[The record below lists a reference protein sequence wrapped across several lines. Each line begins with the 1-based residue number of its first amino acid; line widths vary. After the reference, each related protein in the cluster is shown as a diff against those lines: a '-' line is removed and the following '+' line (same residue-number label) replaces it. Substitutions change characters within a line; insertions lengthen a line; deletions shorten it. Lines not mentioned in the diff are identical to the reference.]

1 MKNITNKET
10 LKAGVYELYIATRE
24 AMINR
29 TGQWRNLEITFAH
42 VCKIAKINGLEVE
55 PLPIPKSI
63 VQGAPVITT
72 KATEA
77 PKPTTPAP
85 PVAGDVLA
93 DNAPRPKKRSSSRRR
108 KSE

>member
-1 MKNITNKET
+1 MKKIINDET

-24 AMINR
+24 AMVNR

-63 VQGAPVITT
+63 VQGAPQIVTEAAKKA
-72 KATEA
+72 KAT
-77 PKPTTPAP
+77 TPP
-85 PVAGDVLA
+85 PPPAGDVLA
-93 DNAPRPKKRSSSRRR
+93 DNAKKSRGR
-108 KSE
+108 KSKNA